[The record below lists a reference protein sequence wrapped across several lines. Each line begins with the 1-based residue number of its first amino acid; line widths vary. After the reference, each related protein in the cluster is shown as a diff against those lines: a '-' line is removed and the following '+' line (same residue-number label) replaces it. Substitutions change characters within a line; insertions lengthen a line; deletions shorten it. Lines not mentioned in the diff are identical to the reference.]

1 MALGATIYVFEVQ
14 LADADRGVYETLE
27 IRAAQHPSETADFL
41 MTRVLAYCLEYSE
54 GITFSK
60 GGISDRDEPTLFIR
74 DLTGAMTLWVE
85 IGSPLAERL
94 HLASKSSPRVAVY
107 CHKDADMFLSRLQ
120 GSTIYRADEL
130 ELYALDQDFVA
141 ALAGLLARRM
151 QISLTVSERHLYVS
165 IGAESLDSHL
175 EKLELPRK

>member
-1 MALGATIYVFEVQ
+1 MALSATMYVFEVQ

-41 MTRVLAYCLEYSE
+41 LTRVLAYCLEYTE

-60 GGISDRDEPTLFIR
+60 GGIADRDEPTLFAR

-85 IGSPLAERL
+85 IGSPAPERL

-107 CHKDADMFLSRLQ
+107 CHKDADMFISRLQ
-120 GSTIYRADEL
+120 GATVYRAEAL
-130 ELYALDQDFVA
+130 ELYALDQDFLA
-141 ALAGLLARRM
+141 ALSALLARRM

-165 IGAESLDSHL
+165 VGYESLDCRL
-175 EKLELPRK
+175 ETLELPKK